1 MNSKYRFYPNV
12 ATGFLSDEDTK
23 KYFSRMGFAVF
34 GFILAS
40 SLSSAGLSLLYTE
53 LAKRFYPTLVSNTS
67 YWMIAANIISLI
79 SIYCIGLPIFLVVS
93 NPLPK
98 VTPFKAKMDI
108 KSWIGGFF
116 IAMLFLSIG
125 NYISNVILI
134 SIESMMNITTSNPVG
149 EMVGNSDIWTTIIF
163 TVILAP
169 ILEEIVFRKL
179 ICDRLLPLGEG
190 YAIFV
195 SAAIFGLVHG
205 NFYQFA
211 YAFLLGAFFAF
222 IYVKTGKLIYS
233 CILHIFVNFTG
244 LILAPAIV
252 NAIDAT
258 ELEAILES
266 GSIDPNS
273 PIFSAIYLLMFY
285 SLFSLVMNIIGIF
298 LLSKAFKKK
307 KMTLE
312 SGLLPPP
319 KENRFSNF
327 FLSTGVALAIAF
339 FVILFVLTL
348 LEPVLTPMIE
358 SYIGGTL

>member
-1 MNSKYRFYPNV
+1 MASKYKFLPSP
-12 ATGFLSDEDTK
+12 ATGCLTDEDTK
-23 KYFSRMGFAVF
+23 RYFSRLGFAVF
-34 GFILAS
+34 ALTVSVQVFGALFSILYGILAAS
-40 SLSSAGLSLLYTE
+40 FPILNDSIILS
-53 LAKRFYPTLVSNTS
+53 
-67 YWMIAANIISLI
+67 IADMLI
-79 SIYCIGLPIFLVVS
+79 SILCIYGIGLPIFLLVS
-93 NPLPK
+93 RALPS
-98 VTPFKAKMDI
+98 AKPI
-108 KSWIGGFF
+108 KSGMQPSHFLGSFCITVLMSTIG
-116 IAMLFLSIG
+116 S
-125 NYISNVILI
+125 YIS
-134 SIESMMNITTSNPVG
+134 
-149 EMVGNSDIWTTIIF
+149 
-163 TVILAP
+163 TVIISMFEVFLGSTPENSLAELATDTNVWVVLVFAVIIIP
-169 ILEEIVFRKL
+169 ILEEILFRKVV
-179 ICDRLLPLGEG
+179 CSKLLPLGEG

-195 SAAIFGLVHG
+195 SAGVFSLIHG